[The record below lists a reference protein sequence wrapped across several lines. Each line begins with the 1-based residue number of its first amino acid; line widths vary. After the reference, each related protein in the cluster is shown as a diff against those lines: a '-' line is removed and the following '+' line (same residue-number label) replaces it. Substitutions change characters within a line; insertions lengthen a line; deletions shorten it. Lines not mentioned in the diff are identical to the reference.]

1 MTTTWTMAYRK
12 PRANRF
18 QRVTNW
24 AGTWHQARDLAGKF
38 VEANPGLQVYYVPS
52 AASETP
58 GHEDTGNI
66 LTETG
71 RRVRIRETGE
81 LSAEMLAQVGD
92 ADQLKAEFD
101 ARAY

>member
-1 MTTTWTMAYRK
+1 MNTTWTLAYRK
-12 PRANRF
+12 PKANRF
-18 QRVTNW
+18 QRVNNW
-24 AGTWHQARDLAGKF
+24 GGTWHQARDLAGKF
-38 VEANPGLQVYYVPS
+38 AQANPGLQVYYVPS

-58 GHEDTGNI
+58 GHEDTGNV
-66 LTETG
+66 LSETG

-81 LSAEMLAQVGD
+81 LSPEMLAQVGD